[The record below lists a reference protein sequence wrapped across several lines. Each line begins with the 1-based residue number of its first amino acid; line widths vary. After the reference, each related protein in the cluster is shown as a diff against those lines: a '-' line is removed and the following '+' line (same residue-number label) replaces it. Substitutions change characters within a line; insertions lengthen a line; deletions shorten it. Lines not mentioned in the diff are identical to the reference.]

1 MNPNSSSQN
10 QPRRQQ
16 PMVQYRVL
24 DPQHGG
30 LVVSTFA
37 HPSEWQARSQVIW
50 NMQHTNVPAQVFA
63 MTFNPNGMEAFEFFP
78 MQAFYWIEGDLT
90 GVQIGQ
96 NPHGMVRM
104 PPRPAPDALAN
115 LVIPVFRSDRQNFRV
130 TGVQPMQNL
139 SQIFNDPP
147 PQQGESLMVR
157 VEYEE
162 RGRAIEEEF
171 YGVYQWVPATNGA
184 LNWGFPRLFSFRS
197 ERGQLNAMRQTF
209 WQIAGSLQ
217 PNAQWRQLYEHTMQ
231 QLMSG
236 VIVRDEII
244 RDILDHQIEV
254 NEVNRGERER
264 VRNEQSI
271 KVAES
276 VERERRN
283 HERAQDHQTR
293 QEVVGDL
300 LGDQTRFDNPNSD
313 AGNPHVMQGHA
324 QYVWTDNRGNY
335 HYTNDPM
342 DNPNHYK
349 GGHWVLATRI

>member
-1 MNPNSSSQN
+1 MNTNSSSQN
-10 QPRRQQ
+10 QPQQ
-16 PMVQYRVL
+16 ERMAQYRII
-24 DPQHGG
+24 DQQHAGTI
-30 LVVSTFA
+30 VSTFA
-37 HPSEWQARSQVIW
+37 HPSEWQASSQVIW

-63 MTFNPNGMEAFEFFP
+63 KTFNPNGMEAFELFP
-78 MQAFYWIEGDLT
+78 MQIFYWIENDRT

-96 NPHGMVRM
+96 NSHGLVRM
-104 PPRPAPDALAN
+104 APRPAPDALAN
-115 LVIPVFRSDRQNFRV
+115 LVIPVFRSDKQNFRV

-157 VEYEE
+157 VEYQE

-171 YGVYQWVPATNGA
+171 YGVYDWVSATHGA

-197 ERGQLNAMRQTF
+197 ERGQLNSMRQTF

-217 PNAQWRQLYEHTMQ
+217 PNPVWRQLYDQTMQ

-236 VIVRDEII
+236 VIDRDGVI
-244 RDILDHQIEV
+244 RGILDTQIKLNDEA
-254 NEVNRGERER
+254 RLERELVWNR
-264 VRNEQSI
+264 QN
-271 KVAES
+271 AELA
-276 VERERRN
+276 ERLARGGRN
-283 HERAQDHQTR
+283 HERAQDHHTR
-293 QEVVGDL
+293 QEEVGDL
-300 LGDQTRFDNPNSD
+300 LGDQTRFDNPNSSV
-313 AGNPHVMQGHA
+313 GNPHVMHGHA

-349 GGHWVLATRI
+349 AGHWVPATRV